1 MCNFFLLF
9 NKIFQINFFPFNIT
23 FILKKSK
30 YMIVWNR
37 TNKQLIAYKLV
48 INMYLFRLTGK
59 ILLMH
64 EYMYINKI
72 SDQSDVLF
80 YHQSNEYQ
88 MVNVI
93 ISSSPWARK
102 AGLGILIPW
111 LNPIFWKIKSQKI
124 TPNDLESRILKKTT
138 LFKTFCQNVFF
149 FIKFKHTWSQESF

>member
-1 MCNFFLLF
+1 MNTCISTKFQTNQMCC
-9 NKIFQINFFPFNIT
+9 T
-23 FILKKSK
+23 
-30 YMIVWNR
+30 
-37 TNKQLIAYKLV
+37 
-48 INMYLFRLTGK
+48 
-59 ILLMH
+59 
-64 EYMYINKI
+64 
-72 SDQSDVLF
+72 F